1 MNNLDRL
8 KKGIIDVY
16 RVHGERNGYSPA
28 AISHMINDI
37 DFFALYQTLRI
48 CGDRKHVYRYFAY
61 YNDYCGYQSD
71 RLLPGDVVELYA
83 ITDYRSDEGDCE
95 IHHKI
100 ELVVCEDMSLA
111 ILTCV
116 ETCCEL
122 ESGKEDYSSEYR
134 EIREE
139 WPLSVA
145 AIDLDVLHRRLVSY
159 CRGFDEDEYLYI
171 EA

>member
-16 RVHGERNGYSPA
+16 RIHGERNGYSPA

-48 CGDRKHVYRYFAY
+48 CGDRKRVYRYVAY

-83 ITDYRSDEGDCE
+83 ITDYRSHEGDCE
-95 IHHKI
+95 IHHKV
-100 ELVVCEDMSLA
+100 ELVVCEDMSLTTL
-111 ILTCV
+111 ICC
-116 ETCCEL
+116 ETCCG
-122 ESGKEDYSSEYR
+122 SKFDKDDYSSEYR
-134 EIREE
+134 EVREE

-145 AIDLDVLHRRLVSY
+145 AIDLDVLHRRLVSF